1 MVLVLSIL
9 FIVGVQ
15 CFWNRQHFIN
25 WKWIGRL
32 VSYQTGSLCWR
43 LKSQRYFQLSLGGES
58 HSEPSCCAYCWQW
71 PSPGSWKTCPK
82 ARKRQWQRKRNLQH
96 FACAATSEEGPQV
109 SLLPGVDLFQD
120 LATEKA
126 DLQGFVSFT
135 FEVHYRQ
142 RTGTSIPNF
151 AFYSKTLNRYIEIL
165 CNTVSV
171 FFDLSVCHHTQH
183 ISHWSNLAFI
193 CLF

>member
-1 MVLVLSIL
+1 M
-9 FIVGVQ
+9 
-15 CFWNRQHFIN
+15 N
-25 WKWIGRL
+25 W
-32 VSYQTGSLCWR
+32 QTCIISNW
-43 LKSQRYFQLSLGGES
+43 LSLLEAKVTALLPAES
-58 HSEPSCCAYCWQW
+58 GRRISFRTFPLCLLMTVAHPRQL
-71 PSPGSWKTCPK
+71 KNMCPK
-82 ARKRQWQRKRNLQH
+82 ARKHQWQRKRNLQH

-109 SLLPGVDLFQD
+109 SFGTIEILLPGVDLFQD

-126 DLQGFVSFT
+126 NLQGFVSFT

-171 FFDLSVCHHTQH
+171 FFDSSVCHHTQH